1 MLICVNLYIFITNFV
16 FSLTFSVAC
25 RLPGPSGVD
34 CCGTHMGW
42 SRVGGWW
49 RGNGGDSGAESG
61 NGWRIPGTGIGELGC
76 GKRGAGNGNPGIADF
91 RNSRN
96 SETGNG
102 FGIDGCA
109 QLCTRERNSAEFTP
123 GNPPETTPETPRK
136 PPN

>member
-1 MLICVNLYIFITNFV
+1 MYSYYLFIV
-16 FSLTFSVAC
+16 FSLIILLPAGSRGLRGLIVAG
-25 RLPGPSGVD
+25 RIWVGR
-34 CCGTHMGW
+34 GW
-42 SRVGGWW
+42 VGGGVGMGGF
-49 RGNGGDSGAESG
+49 RGGIGEWVG
-61 NGWRIPGTGIGELGC
+61 IPGTGIGELGC